1 MQRAK
6 KTSAGPSGG
15 TTLRGMAALFDD
27 SERKELFRKYL
38 FFLGWVEVLILA
50 ICYLYRLG
58 DGGYDSY
65 GPVELSFPWQS
76 YFLISFLAPIAITFL
91 MGTVIVGFNKYFGED
106 AAADVTSD
114 QESQDALDEGS
125 GRIYKVQQ
133 WVKWLQRLPF
143 LGLLLLLAAAVFFFY
158 KMDVFL
164 AFLGS
169 VGEKSIR
176 IILMSSAVV
185 LGIASIFALVLVILN
200 YQLRKRSM
208 AYQYRSQ
215 MADRFGLIIL
225 DDNTVLNSEGRLLIQ
240 GKKWKDSV
248 PLLPSETIDVPRG
261 EEAQAIPMP
270 PPLDFK
276 TTQ

>member
-1 MQRAK
+1 VQRAK
-6 KTSAGPSGG
+6 RTSAGPSGE
-15 TTLRGMAALFDD
+15 TTLRGIAALFDD

-38 FFLGWVEVLILA
+38 YFLGWVEVLILA

-65 GPVELSFPWQS
+65 GPVELAFPWKS
-76 YFLISFLAPIAITFL
+76 YFLIAFLTPIAITFL
-91 MGTVIVGFNKYFGED
+91 TGTVIVGFNKYFGGHD

-114 QESQDALDEGS
+114 QESQDALDESS

-143 LGLLLLLAAAVFFFY
+143 LGLLLLLAVAVFFFY

-164 AFLGS
+164 AFVGS

-176 IILMSSAVV
+176 IILMSSAVI
-185 LGIASIFALVLVILN
+185 LGIASIFALVLVLLN

-208 AYQYRSQ
+208 AYEYRSQ
-215 MADRFGLIIL
+215 VAERFGLIIL
-225 DDNTVLNSEGRLLIQ
+225 DDNTVLNSEGRLLVQ

-248 PLLPSETIDVPRG
+248 PLLPYESNDVPR
-261 EEAQAIPMP
+261 EEAPASPMP